1 MEKSVDN
8 GGAFGTLLTDLSKT
22 FDCVS
27 HELLIVKLDA
37 YGFDKWSLVLIYN
50 YLSNRKQRV
59 KIFQLLGVK
68 SFSSWS
74 HMFYFMVN
82 FEITNYA
89 DGSTPFRAKL
99 DCRSIPDKLE
109 ISSSILFT
117 YLRNNYMK
125 ANTDKSNLLLSGKN
139 NLTPNIGGNVI
150 ESEDN
155 QVLLGITINSNLPF
169 NKHFN
174 NLCKKASAKQN
185 ALANISDYMNLLK
198 RRITM
203 KSFIISQFDYSP
215 LIWMFHSKILNNNI
229 NSIHERALRISNDRK
244 SSFEELLRK
253 DNTLSIHHRNV
264 QVLATEIFK
273 IENNM
278 APKILNEVFQNRTSS
293 YGLQKGSRFY
303 VKQVHSVYHSTES
316 LSFTINEF
324 LRT

>member
-1 MEKSVDN
+1 MKNGKSVDN
-8 GGAFGTLLTDLSKT
+8 GGAFGALLTDLSKT

-59 KIFQLLGVK
+59 KIND
-68 SFSSWS
+68 SSSSWS
-74 HMFYFMVN
+74 DMFYFMVN
-82 FEITNYA
+82 FEIANYA
-89 DGSTPFRAKL
+89 DGSTPFSAKL

-155 QVLLGITINSNLPF
+155 QVLLGITINSNLSF
-169 NKHFN
+169 NKHIN

-185 ALANISDYMNLLK
+185 ALAKISDYMNLLK
-198 RRITM
+198 CRITM
-203 KSFIISQFDYSP
+203 KSFMISQFDYCP
-215 LIWMFHSKILNNNI
+215 LIWMFHSKTLNNNI

-273 IENNM
+273 IKNNM

-303 VKQVHSVYHSTES
+303 VKQVHSVYRSTES
-316 LSFTINEF
+316 LSFLGSKIW
-324 LRT
+324 